1 MQRPKLT
8 FPDDVAKYV
17 TEAYERHDS
26 ILEYGSGG
34 STVLASEMDGKHLVS
49 VESDAQWA
57 QNLNAFLDQS
67 DAVRSR
73 PRVRHIDVGETGA
86 WGRPVNHDKHHLFP
100 WYALAPWVMQ
110 SEREPLTSLVLV
122 DGRFRP
128 ACFLAS
134 MAMGRGALE
143 LIFDDYL
150 ERPNY
155 HFIEEYLRPEQII
168 GRAAVFIRD
177 PEIDWGEIALRHQ
190 DAFYDVN

>member
-34 STVLASEMDGKHLVS
+34 STVLASELEGKHVVS
-49 VESDAQWA
+49 VESDRDWA
-57 QNLNAFLDQS
+57 GNLCAFLEQAA
-67 DAVRSR
+67 AVRSM
-73 PRVRHIDVGETGA
+73 PRVHHIDVGETGA
-86 WGRPVNHDKHHLFP
+86 WGRPVNHDKLHLFP

-110 SEREPLTSLVLV
+110 SDRTPQVSLVLV

-134 MAMGRGALE
+134 MAMGRGELE

-150 ERPNY
+150 DRPKY
-155 HFIEEYLRPEQII
+155 HFIEEYLRPEKSI

-177 PEIDWGEIALRHQ
+177 PETDWGEIALRHQ